1 MDLGVEPPS
10 ITLCLGTS
18 PPRGG
23 NAGQNIYIY
32 DNEAHMRCYLQMFQ
46 YWAGGALLS
55 PHSFVLVTSYGLVPG
70 CKG

>member
-18 PPRGG
+18 PPPPGG
-23 NAGQNIYIY
+23 AMLDKIYIY
-32 DNEAHMRCYLQMFQ
+32 DNEAHMRCYLQTFQ

-55 PHSFVLVTSYGLVPG
+55 PH
-70 CKG
+70 

>member
-18 PPRGG
+18 PPRGGG

-55 PHSFVLVTSYGLVPG
+55 PH
-70 CKG
+70 

>member
-10 ITLCLGTS
+10 IKLCLGTS

-32 DNEAHMRCYLQMFQ
+32 DNEAHVRLLPSDVSILGWWCTVISSLIRPGNEL
-46 YWAGGALLS
+46 WACTW
-55 PHSFVLVTSYGLVPG
+55 V
-70 CKG
+70 

>member
-55 PHSFVLVTSYGLVPG
+55 PH
-70 CKG
+70 